1 MEQQLSKQSRRVW
14 IMFNYISVALIVL
27 FFYIGKT
34 NKPIVF
40 FIGGGISLL
49 IAGATFYKV
58 FIKTQ
63 LWKIVHLSKS
73 KLDER
78 QMQIVLNALRYSYSA
93 FVIIT
98 LLLIYGFAIVG
109 KEPVNVLVA
118 GCLLYLAH
126 TFPAAFIGWTEEFV

>member
-49 IAGATFYKV
+49 VVGATFYKV

-63 LWKIVHLSKS
+63 LWKIVHLS
-73 KLDER
+73 L
-78 QMQIVLNALRYSYSA
+78 LRV
-93 FVIIT
+93 VI
-98 LLLIYGFAIVG
+98 A
-109 KEPVNVLVA
+109 
-118 GCLLYLAH
+118 
-126 TFPAAFIGWTEEFV
+126 